1 MPSLVRRI
9 GMPCLTLHL
18 PNGTVTIHSSRR
30 ARFERARR
38 VIVVAI
44 FKSVLPHPVI
54 THPTPSTC
62 ARRNTRPP
70 WQLRRNLFGRQ
81 SYTPLSS
88 TMSVSRS
95 TRPWHAYSASPE
107 RQYMAP
113 PRVSLHACHTAPHRR
128 RDTWLRRLTTEI
140 RHRILPCKWVAAQ
153 SLRLSYTPLSAAM
166 SLSCSTRG
174 RGTRI
179 ARHIADTWLSSCSPS
194 SAKST
199 PLPRSDLPLA

>member
-62 ARRNTRPP
+62 ARRNTRP
-70 WQLRRNLFGRQ
+70 Q
-81 SYTPLSS
+81 SPL
-88 TMSVSRS
+88 
-95 TRPWHAYSASPE
+95 A
-107 RQYMAP
+107 
-113 PRVSLHACHTAPHRR
+113 
-128 RDTWLRRLTTEI
+128 
-140 RHRILPCKWVAAQ
+140 VATQ
-153 SLRLSYTPLSAAM
+153 PLRLSYTPLSAAI
-166 SLSCSTRG
+166 SLSRSTKAVACGLRISRKAVHG
-174 RGTRI
+174 LSAHDTPPRPATRYM
-179 ARHIADTWLSSCSPS
+179 APLRALRVRDRTLLHYLAAQSLRESYSPLLAAPS
-194 SAKST
+194 LT
-199 PLPRSDLPLA
+199 PPTRPW